1 MWLNSGEKGAPSG
14 NHDHVIGN
22 GKQDL
27 AVVVV
32 RDAEAIA
39 EALRQALETAGA
51 EERPGLERALAVVAD
66 AGGVPDAELRG
77 RWAGRRIRAGGH
89 QGPLDAVAAVKAL
102 RKAEPGLSLRQA
114 VQLSREAAATAAA

>member
-1 MWLNSGEKGAPSG
+1 M
-14 NHDHVIGN
+14 IGN

-39 EALRQALETAGA
+39 AALQQVLETAGA

-66 AGGVPDAELRG
+66 AAGVPDAELRG

-89 QGPLDAVAAVKAL
+89 EGPLDAVAAVKAL

-114 VQLSREAAATAAA
+114 VQLSREAAATEAA

>member
-1 MWLNSGEKGAPSG
+1 M
-14 NHDHVIGN
+14 IGN

-32 RDAEAIA
+32 RDAEAIGA
-39 EALRQALETAGA
+39 ALRQVLETAGA

-66 AGGVPDAELRG
+66 AAGVPDAELRG

-114 VQLSREAAATAAA
+114 AQLSREAAAVEAATEAA